1 MERGPYPQQ
10 DWPNQM
16 KAGSKALSPE
26 RVSFIRKTY
35 SHLMVAIFA
44 CVAMISLILNTSFFE
59 PLVIFMVT
67 KNWLLVLA
75 IFMGLSWAGD
85 MMARQVQN
93 KGLQYLG
100 LIVGVGA
107 YAVILTPLMLVAQSK
122 AGVGVLFNALILTG
136 LIFSALTVLVFIS
149 GQNFSVLRVGLGV
162 GSILAL
168 GAIVAGVLFG
178 FNLGLG
184 FSIFMVGLSAG
195 TVLYYTSEIVHTYDT
210 DQHVA
215 ASLAL
220 FSSIGMLFWYL
231 VRILMAFSD

>member
-1 MERGPYPQQ
+1 MERGPYPQD

-16 KAGSKALSPE
+16 KAGSTALSPE

-35 SHLMVAIFA
+35 GHLMVAIFS
-44 CVAMISLILNTSFFE
+44 CVAMITFFMSA
-59 PLVIFMVT
+59 PFFRPVLHFMVT

-93 KGLQYLG
+93 KGVQYLG

-107 YAVILTPLMLVAQSK
+107 YAVILTPLILIAHLT
-122 AGVGVLFNALILTG
+122 ADGGVLVNALILTG
-136 LIFSALTVLVFIS
+136 LTFAALTTLVFVS
-149 GQNFSVLRVGLGV
+149 GQDFSILRVGLGI

-168 GAIVAGVLFG
+168 GAIVVGVLFG

-195 TVLYYTSEIVHTYDT
+195 TVLYYTSEIVHTYET

-220 FSSIGMLFWYL
+220 FSSIGMLFWYI
-231 VRILMAFSD
+231 VRILMAFGD

>member
-1 MERGPYPQQ
+1 MERTPNTQGA
-10 DWPNQM
+10 WPDRM
-16 KAGSKALSPE
+16 TVGSKELSPE
-26 RVSFIRKTY
+26 RVRFIRKTY
-35 SHLMVAIFA
+35 THLMVAIFT
-44 CVAMISLILNTSFFE
+44 CVAMIGFFMNASFFE
-59 PLVIFMVT
+59 PVLYFMVSS
-67 KNWLLVLA
+67 NWLIVLA

-85 MMARQVQN
+85 MMARQVQSQ
-93 KGLQYLG
+93 GVQYLG
-100 LIVGVGA
+100 LVVGVGA
-107 YAVILTPLMLVAQSK
+107 YAVILTPLILIAHLTV
-122 AGVGVLFNALILTG
+122 GGGVLINALILTG
-136 LIFSALTVLVFIS
+136 LTFAALTTLVFMS
-149 GQNFSVLRVGLGV
+149 GQNFSMLRVALGL

-168 GAIVAGVLFG
+168 GAIIAGVLFG

-220 FSSIGMLFWYL
+220 FSSIGMLFWYI